1 MKLTTSRGATVATIF
16 TAILVI
22 ASLCSIIIMQT
33 SNASASNVIYKQKIR
48 GDVAVAQKTIKEGS
62 TPSGSIFTTI
72 SAKGFTTPEGDKQ
85 LCVSVRQ
92 ADPDEADDVFQGC
105 GPAQRLTIG
114 LGKATFG
121 GRITGF
127 DFTTG
132 EEKTVTVNAEL
143 TATGKAETS
152 KFSTHTNNR
161 DINEVFH
168 SSGKIIPASGSLNI
182 GGGITLSADDAVGII
197 SKFAVGTIQVTKN

>member
-33 SNASASNVIYKQKIR
+33 SNAAASNVIFKQKIR
-48 GDVAVAQKTIKEGS
+48 GNVSVAQKTIKEGS
-62 TPSGSIFTTI
+62 IFTDI
-72 SAKGFTTPEGDKQ
+72 SAKGFTTTEGHKQ
-85 LCVSVRQ
+85 LCVSVRES
-92 ADPDEADDVFQGC
+92 DPDESDTVFEGC
-105 GPAQRLTIG
+105 GPAQQLTIANG
-114 LGKATFG
+114 LGSAAFG
-121 GRITGF
+121 GTVTGF

-132 EEKTVTVNAEL
+132 EEKTVTVNAKL
-143 TATGKAETS
+143 TATGKVQTS
-152 KFSTHTNNR
+152 TFSTQTNNR

-168 SSGKIIPASGSLNI
+168 SNGKIRPASGSLNI
-182 GGGITLSADDAVGII
+182 GGGITFSADDAVGII

>member
-62 TPSGSIFTTI
+62 IFTDI
-72 SAKGFTTPEGDKQ
+72 SAKGFTTTEGDKQ
-85 LCVSVRQ
+85 LCVSVRES
-92 ADPDEADDVFQGC
+92 DPDESDTVFEGC
-105 GPAQRLTIG
+105 GPAQRLTIANG
-114 LGKATFG
+114 LGSATFG
-121 GRITGF
+121 GTVTGF

-132 EEKTVTVNAEL
+132 EEKTVTVNAKL
-143 TATGKAETS
+143 TATGKVQTSTFIPKLIIETLM
-152 KFSTHTNNR
+152 KYSTQMAKLDQQAGH
-161 DINEVFH
+161 
-168 SSGKIIPASGSLNI
+168 
-182 GGGITLSADDAVGII
+182 
-197 SKFAVGTIQVTKN
+197 